1 MKSLRRLILILLIGG
16 VLLLGLNGLEYLALT
31 DIYSDYVSRSV
42 LEGMG
47 VETANLPAWSNTAT
61 EWLIV
66 TISRLLSP
74 VYLLLSLV
82 SLFLCWKTIRKIEST
97 RPAC

>member
-1 MKSLRRLILILLIGG
+1 MKELRWLILISLIGG

-31 DIYSDYVSRSV
+31 DIYHDYVSRNV

-47 VETANLPAWSNTAT
+47 VETANLPAWSNTPT

-66 TISRLLSP
+66 TISRLTTP
-74 VYLLLSLV
+74 AYLLLSLL
-82 SLFLCWKTIRKIEST
+82 SLFLCWKTIRKKEST
-97 RPAC
+97 PPAA

>member
-1 MKSLRRLILILLIGG
+1 MKELRWLILISLIGG

-31 DIYSDYVSRSV
+31 DIYHEYVSRNV

-47 VETANLPAWSNTAT
+47 VETANLPAWSNTPT

-66 TISRLLSP
+66 TINRLAGP
-74 VYLLLSLV
+74 AYLLLSLV
-82 SLFLCWKTIRKIEST
+82 TLFLCWKMTGKNVAT
-97 RPAC
+97 